1 MSIIIQLS
9 DVEKREIEKKVLEKT
24 AALRKS
30 GRILKEEIF
39 SILED
44 EATLLKY
51 PITDDEL
58 CAFVCKKKNQLF
70 VYINTH
76 IPKEKQVFAAA
87 HELYHIWFDRERLNE
102 AEMLKSNILEND
114 TQDIHEL
121 KANLF
126 AAMLLVPKPALMDQ
140 LESWGVQKEKVDL
153 EHIIRLMSIFLVPYK
168 TIIRRLFEID
178 YISEKQLNSFL
189 EIPDRNPKDGVLLQR
204 KILQINDS
212 SQERSEEIIFEGLVE
227 NAIKAFQS
235 NLIDEKKFAYLLS
248 LVKKSPADYGLA
260 LNENI
265 SDKEWESI
273 MEDYDGDD

>member
-1 MSIIIQLS
+1 MSIIMQLS
-9 DVEKREIEKKVLEKT
+9 DAEKREIEKKVLEKT
-24 AALRKS
+24 ATLRKS

-51 PITDDEL
+51 PIADDEL
-58 CAFVCKKKNQLF
+58 CAFVCKKQKELF

-76 IPKEKQVFAAA
+76 IPKEKQIFAAA
-87 HELYHIWFDRERLNE
+87 HELYHIWFDQERLNK
-102 AEMLKSNILEND
+102 AEMLKDNILEND

-126 AAMLLVPKPALMDQ
+126 AAMLLVPKSILIDQ

-153 EHIIRLMSIFLVPYK
+153 EHIVRLMYIFFVPYK

-178 YISEKQLNSFL
+178 YITDKQLNNFL
-189 EIPDRNPKDGVLLQR
+189 EIPNRDPKQGVLLQR

-212 SQERSEEIIFEGLVE
+212 SQERSEEIIFEGLVK

-235 NLIDEKKFAYLLS
+235 NLIDETKFADLLS
-248 LVKKSPADYGLA
+248 LVKESPTDYGFA
-260 LNENI
+260 QKENM
-265 SDKEWESI
+265 SDEEWESI